1 MKKLNC
7 CILLVLLQMS
17 ATAWAEQR
25 IEGVGV
31 LALRPSDKTIVV
43 ELPNTLPNGDDVQ
56 KAAELVFWQQQSTNV
71 EIVAIGELYPT
82 LTRALF

>member
-1 MKKLNC
+1 MKKLYC
-7 CILLVLLQMS
+7 WILLVLLEMS
-17 ATAWAEQR
+17 ATAWAGQR

-43 ELPNTLPNGDDVQ
+43 ELPNISPNGDDVQ
-56 KAAELVFWQQQSTNV
+56 EAAEFIFLLQQLTNV